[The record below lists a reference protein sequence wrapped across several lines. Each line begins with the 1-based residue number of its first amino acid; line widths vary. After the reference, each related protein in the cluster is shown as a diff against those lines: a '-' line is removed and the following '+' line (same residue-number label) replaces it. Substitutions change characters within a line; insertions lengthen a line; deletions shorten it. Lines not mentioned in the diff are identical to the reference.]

1 MTDSH
6 DGASA
11 LGIYLYCLARPECLT
26 VVRGSTIE
34 QDLRG
39 VDERYP
45 VAALEEAGVVA
56 VIGEV
61 DPGEFCDQNL
71 QTLPWVGPRA
81 CRHEAVVE
89 RIMGAS
95 PVLPVK
101 FGTIF
106 RSRTSL
112 KEFLGLHRED
122 IVRALDELRDKAEWS
137 VKGYLDEGE
146 ARRIVTAAD
155 PAIQSRVAALPPSPG
170 ARYLEQKQLDAVIE
184 AALRAWVARVTHDL
198 HEVLALHAV
207 ASTELRCHASAVTG
221 RPERMVFN
229 RSFLLTSA
237 ALPDFRAVLADP
249 LHAHKGTGLTLELRG
264 PWPPYNFC
272 PTLSEGEP

>member
-1 MTDSH
+1 MTRPQ
-6 DGASA
+6 ASA
-11 LGIYLYCLARPECLT
+11 STSTAWRGRN
-26 VVRGSTIE
+26 VVSVVQGPAE
-34 QDLRG
+34 PDLRG

-71 QTLPWVGPRA
+71 QTLSWVGPRA

-112 KEFLGLHRED
+112 KEFLGRHREG
-122 IVRALDELRDKAEWS
+122 IVRVLDDAARQGRVERSRAISPKRKPGGSWLPQTPRFSRGLRRCRP
-137 VKGYLDEGE
+137 
-146 ARRIVTAAD
+146 RRGRGTS
-155 PAIQSRVAALPPSPG
+155 SRSNWMP
-170 ARYLEQKQLDAVIE
+170 
-184 AALRAWVARVTHDL
+184 
-198 HEVLALHAV
+198 
-207 ASTELRCHASAVTG
+207 
-221 RPERMVFN
+221 
-229 RSFLLTSA
+229 
-237 ALPDFRAVLADP
+237 
-249 LHAHKGTGLTLELRG
+249 
-264 PWPPYNFC
+264 
-272 PTLSEGEP
+272 

>member
-6 DGASA
+6 TEPSS
-11 LGIYLYCLARPECLT
+11 LGIYLYCLARPECLP
-26 VVRGSTIE
+26 VVKGPAE

-45 VAALEEAGVVA
+45 VGALEEAGVVA
-56 VIGEV
+56 VIGDV
-61 DPGEFCDQNL
+61 DSGEFCDQNL
-71 QTLPWVGPRA
+71 QKLPWVAPRA

-112 KEFLGLHRED
+112 KEFLGRHREV
-122 IVRALDELRDKAEWS
+122 IVRGLADLHDKTELS
-137 VKGYLDEGE
+137 VKGYLVEDE
-146 ARRIVTAAD
+146 ARQMVSASD
-155 PAIQSRVAALPPSPG
+155 PAIQSRIAALSSSPG
-170 ARYLEQKQLDAVIE
+170 AQYLQQKQLDAMIE
-184 AALRAWVARVTHDL
+184 AALHAWVERVTHDL
-198 HEVLALHAV
+198 HEILELYAL
-207 ASTELRCHASAVTG
+207 ASTKLRCHASAVTG
-221 RPERMVFN
+221 RPDRMVFN
-229 RSFLLTSA
+229 RSFLVTA
-237 ALPDFRAVLADP
+237 ETVPDFRWAFSDQQ
-249 LHAHKGTGLTLELRG
+249 HAHKATGLILELRG

>member
-6 DGASA
+6 DEASV
-11 LGIYLYCLARPECLT
+11 LGIYLYCLARPECLS
-26 VVRGSTIE
+26 VVKGPAE
-34 QDLRG
+34 PDLRG

-95 PVLPVK
+95 PILPVK

-112 KEFLGLHRED
+112 KEFLGRHRQG
-122 IVRALDELRDKAEWS
+122 IVRVLDELRDKAEWS
-137 VKGYLDEGE
+137 VKGYLVEEE
-146 ARRIVTAAD
+146 ARRIVAAAD
-155 PAIQSRVAALPPSPG
+155 PAIQSRLAALPSSPG
-170 ARYLEQKQLDAVIE
+170 ARYLQQKQLDAVIE
-184 AALRAWVARVTHDL
+184 AALRAWVERVTHDL

-207 ASTELRCHASAVTG
+207 ASTELRCHASAMTG

-229 RSFLLTSA
+229 RSFLVTPES
-237 ALPDFRAVLADP
+237 LPDFRAVLSDP
-249 LHAHKGTGLTLELRG
+249 LHAHQGTGLTLELRG